1 MENKKRIN
9 LLISIILLF
18 NLFLFTK
25 CQVYSENTRKAFA
38 CMSVINS
45 KNKGGGN
52 PDSNLYSPVM
62 LACYSKITPEQM
74 ERVLS
79 ELNQDMPGMNNQ
91 ILDALEPEEIDELVN
106 VDSLKSLSDKELKK
120 VRSNLEKGIKEF
132 QQMDEELSGM
142 GEEKYGENE
151 RNNAEQNKKKLV
163 IVFVALNFFLFAGFF
178 LLMSPKNEN
187 KKEEDEKKVKK
198 E

>member
-1 MENKKRIN
+1 MENKKGIKP
-9 LLISIILLF
+9 LISIILLF

-45 KNKGGGN
+45 KNRGGGN

-62 LACYSKITPEQM
+62 LACFSKITHEQM

-79 ELNQDMPGMNNQ
+79 ELNQDMQGMNQQ
-91 ILDALEPEEIDELVN
+91 IMDALEPEEIDDLVN
-106 VDSLKSLSDKELKK
+106 VDSLKNKSDKELKK
-120 VRSNLEKGIKEF
+120 IRNNLEKGIKEF

-142 GEEKYGENE
+142 GEEKMENE
-151 RNNAEQNKKKLV
+151 RSNAEQNKKKLV
-163 IVFVALNFFLFAGFF
+163 IIFVALNFVLFAAFF
-178 LLMSPKNEN
+178 LLMQPKDEN
-187 KKEEDEKKVKK
+187 KKKEDDKKVKK

>member
-1 MENKKRIN
+1 MENKKGIKP
-9 LLISIILLF
+9 LISIILLF
-18 NLFLFTK
+18 NLFLHTK

-45 KNKGGGN
+45 KNRGGGN

-62 LACYSKITPEQM
+62 LACFSKITKEQM

-79 ELNQDMPGMNNQ
+79 ELNQDMQGMNQQ
-91 ILDALEPEEIDELVN
+91 IMDALEPEEIDDLVN
-106 VDSLKSLSDKELKK
+106 VDSLKNKSDKELKK
-120 VRSNLEKGIKEF
+120 IRNNLEKGIKEF

-142 GEEKYGENE
+142 GEEKMENE
-151 RNNAEQNKKKLV
+151 RSNAEQNKKKLV
-163 IVFVALNFFLFAGFF
+163 IIFVALNFVLFAAFF
-178 LLMSPKNEN
+178 LLMQPKDEN
-187 KKEEDEKKVKK
+187 KKKEDDKKVKK

>member
-1 MENKKRIN
+1 MENKKRIKP
-9 LLISIILLF
+9 LISIILLF
-18 NLFLFTK
+18 NLFLHTK

-45 KNKGGGN
+45 KNRGGGN

-62 LACYSKITPEQM
+62 LACFSKITQDQM

-79 ELNQDMPGMNNQ
+79 ELNQDMQGMNQQ
-91 ILDALEPEEIDELVN
+91 IMDALEPEEIDDLVN
-106 VDSLKSLSDKELKK
+106 VDSLKNKSDKELKK
-120 VRSNLEKGIKEF
+120 IRNNLEKGIKEF

-142 GEEKYGENE
+142 GEEKMENE
-151 RNNAEQNKKKLV
+151 RSNAEQNKKKLV
-163 IVFVALNFFLFAGFF
+163 IIFVALNFVLFAAFF
-178 LLMSPKNEN
+178 LLMQPKDEN
-187 KKEEDEKKVKK
+187 KKKEDDKKVKK

>member
-1 MENKKRIN
+1 MKNRKGIKP
-9 LLISIILLF
+9 LISIIFLF

-25 CQVYSENTRKAFA
+25 SQVYSENTRKAFA

-45 KNKGGGN
+45 KNRGGGN

-62 LACYSKITPEQM
+62 LACFSKITQEQM

-79 ELNQDMPGMNNQ
+79 ELNQDMQGMNQQ
-91 ILDALEPEEIDELVN
+91 IMDALEPEEIDDLVN
-106 VDSLKSLSDKELKK
+106 VDSLKNKSDKELKK
-120 VRSNLEKGIKEF
+120 IRNNLEKGIKEF

-142 GEEKYGENE
+142 GEERIENE
-151 RNNAEQNKKKLV
+151 RSNAEQNKKKLV
-163 IVFVALNFFLFAGFF
+163 IIFVALNFVLFAAFF
-178 LLMSPKNEN
+178 LLMQPKDEN
-187 KKEEDEKKVKK
+187 KKKEDDKKVKK

>member
-1 MENKKRIN
+1 MENKKGTKQ
-9 LLISIILLF
+9 LISIILLF
-18 NLFLFTK
+18 NLFIYTK

-45 KNKGGGN
+45 KNRGGGN

-62 LACYSKITPEQM
+62 LACFSKITQEQM

-79 ELNQDMPGMNNQ
+79 ELNQDMQGMNQQ
-91 ILDALEPEEIDELVN
+91 IMDALEPEEIDELVN
-106 VDSLKSLSDKELKK
+106 VDSLKTKSDKELKK
-120 VRSNLEKGIKEF
+120 IRNNLEKGFKEF

-142 GEEKYGENE
+142 GEEKVENE

-163 IVFVALNFFLFAGFF
+163 IVFVALNFILFAAFF
-178 LLMSPKNEN
+178 LLMQPKDEN
-187 KKEEDEKKVKK
+187 KKQEDDKKVKK

>member
-1 MENKKRIN
+1 MENKKGIKQ
-9 LLISIILLF
+9 LISIILLF
-18 NLFLFTK
+18 NLFIYTK

-45 KNKGGGN
+45 KNRGGGN

-62 LACYSKITPEQM
+62 LACFSKITQEQM

-79 ELNQDMPGMNNQ
+79 ELNQDMQGMNQQ
-91 ILDALEPEEIDELVN
+91 IMDALEPEEIDELVN
-106 VDSLKSLSDKELKK
+106 VDSLKTKSDKELKK
-120 VRSNLEKGIKEF
+120 IRNNLEKGIKEF

-142 GEEKYGENE
+142 GEEKVENE

-163 IVFVALNFFLFAGFF
+163 IVFVALNFILFAAFF
-178 LLMSPKNEN
+178 LLMQPKDEN
-187 KKEEDEKKVKK
+187 KKQEDDKKVKK

>member
-1 MENKKRIN
+1 MENKKGIKP
-9 LLISIILLF
+9 LISIILLF
-18 NLFLFTK
+18 NLFLHTK

-45 KNKGGGN
+45 KNRGGGN

-62 LACYSKITPEQM
+62 LACFSKITQDQM

-79 ELNQDMPGMNNQ
+79 ELNQDMQGMNQQ
-91 ILDALEPEEIDELVN
+91 IMDALEPEEIDDLVN
-106 VDSLKSLSDKELKK
+106 VDSLKNKSDKELKK
-120 VRSNLEKGIKEF
+120 IRNNLEKGIKEF

-142 GEEKYGENE
+142 GEEKMENE
-151 RNNAEQNKKKLV
+151 RSNAEQNKKKLV
-163 IVFVALNFFLFAGFF
+163 IIFVALNFVLFAAFF
-178 LLMSPKNEN
+178 LLMQPKDEN
-187 KKEEDEKKVKK
+187 KKKEDDKKVKK

>member
-1 MENKKRIN
+1 MENKKGTKQ
-9 LLISIILLF
+9 LISIILLF
-18 NLFLFTK
+18 NLFIYTK

-45 KNKGGGN
+45 KNRGGGN

-62 LACYSKITPEQM
+62 LECFSKITQEQM

-79 ELNQDMPGMNNQ
+79 ELNQDMQGMNQQ
-91 ILDALEPEEIDELVN
+91 IMDALEPEEIDELVN
-106 VDSLKSLSDKELKK
+106 VDSLKTKSDKELKK
-120 VRSNLEKGIKEF
+120 IRNNLEKGIKEF

-142 GEEKYGENE
+142 GEEKVENE

-163 IVFVALNFFLFAGFF
+163 IVFVALNFILFAAFF
-178 LLMSPKNEN
+178 LLMQPKDEN
-187 KKEEDEKKVKK
+187 KKQEDDKKVKK

>member
-1 MENKKRIN
+1 MENRKGIKP
-9 LLISIILLF
+9 LISIILLL

-25 CQVYSENTRKAFA
+25 SQVYSENTRKAFA

-45 KNKGGGN
+45 KNRGGGN

-62 LACYSKITPEQM
+62 LACFSKITQEQM

-79 ELNQDMPGMNNQ
+79 ELNQDMQGMNQQ
-91 ILDALEPEEIDELVN
+91 IMDALEPEEIDDLVN
-106 VDSLKSLSDKELKK
+106 VDSLKNKSDKELKK
-120 VRSNLEKGIKEF
+120 IRNNLEKGIKEF

-142 GEEKYGENE
+142 GEERMENE
-151 RNNAEQNKKKLV
+151 RGNAEQNKKKLV
-163 IVFVALNFFLFAGFF
+163 IVFVALNFILFAAFF
-178 LLMSPKNEN
+178 LLMQPKYEN
-187 KKEEDEKKVKK
+187 KKEEGEKKEKK

>member
-1 MENKKRIN
+1 MENKKGIKP
-9 LLISIILLF
+9 LISIILLF

-25 CQVYSENTRKAFA
+25 SQVYSENTRKAFA

-45 KNKGGGN
+45 KNRGGGN

-62 LACYSKITPEQM
+62 LACFSKITQEQM

-79 ELNQDMPGMNNQ
+79 ELNQDMQGMNQQ
-91 ILDALEPEEIDELVN
+91 IMDALEPEEIDDLVN
-106 VDSLKSLSDKELKK
+106 VDSLKNKSDKELKK
-120 VRSNLEKGIKEF
+120 IRNNLEKGIKEF

-142 GEEKYGENE
+142 GEERMENE

-163 IVFVALNFFLFAGFF
+163 IVFVALNFILFAAFF
-178 LLMSPKNEN
+178 LLMQPKNEN
-187 KKEEDEKKVKK
+187 KKEEGEKKEKK

>member
-1 MENKKRIN
+1 MENKKGIKQ
-9 LLISIILLF
+9 LISIILLF
-18 NLFLFTK
+18 NLFIYTK

-45 KNKGGGN
+45 KNRGGGN

-62 LACYSKITPEQM
+62 LACFSKITQEQM

-79 ELNQDMPGMNNQ
+79 ELNQDMQGMNQQ
-91 ILDALEPEEIDELVN
+91 IMDALEPEEIDELVN
-106 VDSLKSLSDKELKK
+106 VDSLKTKSDKELKK
-120 VRSNLEKGIKEF
+120 IRNNLEKGFKEF

-142 GEEKYGENE
+142 GEEKVENE

-163 IVFVALNFFLFAGFF
+163 IVFVALNFILFAAFF
-178 LLMSPKNEN
+178 LLMQPKDEN
-187 KKEEDEKKVKK
+187 KKQEDDKKVKK

>member
-1 MENKKRIN
+1 MKNRKGIKP
-9 LLISIILLF
+9 LISIIFLF

-25 CQVYSENTRKAFA
+25 SQVYSENTRKAFA

-45 KNKGGGN
+45 KNRGGGN

-62 LACYSKITPEQM
+62 LACFSKITQDQM

-79 ELNQDMPGMNNQ
+79 ELNQDMQGMNQQ
-91 ILDALEPEEIDELVN
+91 IMDALEPEEIDDLVN
-106 VDSLKSLSDKELKK
+106 VDSLKNKSDKELKK
-120 VRSNLEKGIKEF
+120 IRNNLEKGIKEF

-142 GEEKYGENE
+142 GEEKMENE
-151 RNNAEQNKKKLV
+151 RSNAEQNKKKLV
-163 IVFVALNFFLFAGFF
+163 IIFVALNFVLFAAFF
-178 LLMSPKNEN
+178 LLMQPKDEN
-187 KKEEDEKKVKK
+187 KKKEDDKKVKK

>member
-1 MENKKRIN
+1 MENKKGIKP
-9 LLISIILLF
+9 LISIILLF

-45 KNKGGGN
+45 KNRGGGN

-62 LACYSKITPEQM
+62 LACFSKITQEQM

-79 ELNQDMPGMNNQ
+79 ELNQDMQGMNQQ
-91 ILDALEPEEIDELVN
+91 IMDALEPEEIDDLVN
-106 VDSLKSLSDKELKK
+106 VDSLKNKSDKELKK
-120 VRSNLEKGIKEF
+120 IRNNLEKGIKEF

-142 GEEKYGENE
+142 GEERMENE
-151 RNNAEQNKKKLV
+151 RSNAEQNKKKLV
-163 IVFVALNFFLFAGFF
+163 IVFVALNFILFAAFF
-178 LLMSPKNEN
+178 LLMQPKNEN
-187 KKEEDEKKVKK
+187 KKEEGEKKEKK

>member
-1 MENKKRIN
+1 MENKKGIKQ
-9 LLISIILLF
+9 LISIILLF
-18 NLFLFTK
+18 NLFIYTK
-25 CQVYSENTRKAFA
+25 CQVYNENTRKAFA

-45 KNKGGGN
+45 KNRGGGN

-62 LACYSKITPEQM
+62 LACFSKITQEQM

-79 ELNQDMPGMNNQ
+79 ELNQDMQGMNQQ
-91 ILDALEPEEIDELVN
+91 IMDALEPEEIDELVN
-106 VDSLKSLSDKELKK
+106 VDSLKTKSDKELKK
-120 VRSNLEKGIKEF
+120 IRNNLEKGIKEF

-142 GEEKYGENE
+142 GEEKVENE

-163 IVFVALNFFLFAGFF
+163 IVFVALNFILFAAFF
-178 LLMSPKNEN
+178 LLMQPKDEN
-187 KKEEDEKKVKK
+187 KKQEDDKKVKK

>member
-1 MENKKRIN
+1 MKNRKGIKP
-9 LLISIILLF
+9 LISIIFLF

-25 CQVYSENTRKAFA
+25 SQVYSENTRKAFA

-45 KNKGGGN
+45 KNRGGGN

-62 LACYSKITPEQM
+62 LACFSKITQEQM

-79 ELNQDMPGMNNQ
+79 ELNQDMQGMNQQ
-91 ILDALEPEEIDELVN
+91 IMDALEPEEIDDLVN
-106 VDSLKSLSDKELKK
+106 VDSLKNKSDKELKK
-120 VRSNLEKGIKEF
+120 IRNNLEKGIKEF

-142 GEEKYGENE
+142 GEERMENE
-151 RNNAEQNKKKLV
+151 RSNAEQNKKKLV
-163 IVFVALNFFLFAGFF
+163 IVFVALNFILFAAFF
-178 LLMSPKNEN
+178 LLMQPKNEN
-187 KKEEDEKKVKK
+187 KKEEGEKKEKK

>member
-1 MENKKRIN
+1 MENKKGTKQ
-9 LLISIILLF
+9 LISIILLF
-18 NLFLFTK
+18 NLFIYTK

-45 KNKGGGN
+45 KNRGGGN

-62 LACYSKITPEQM
+62 LACFSKITQEQM

-79 ELNQDMPGMNNQ
+79 ELNQDMQGMNQQ
-91 ILDALEPEEIDELVN
+91 IMDALEPEEIDELVN
-106 VDSLKSLSDKELKK
+106 VDSLKTKSDKELKK
-120 VRSNLEKGIKEF
+120 IRHNLEKGIKEF

-142 GEEKYGENE
+142 GEEKVENE

-163 IVFVALNFFLFAGFF
+163 IVFVALNFILFAAFF
-178 LLMSPKNEN
+178 LLMQPKDEN
-187 KKEEDEKKVKK
+187 KKQEDDKKVKK